1 MASPQRSPF
10 MARQSEQCHRSGVAG
25 ENMRSSLPG
34 HELTSAAG
42 STSAVGREGASAP
55 AGERAA
61 GWETGRQRASKPLR
75 AGLKLGLR
83 LLWSVSLGVSLSLA
97 LTGCGGFFVYPGS
110 TTTTTT
116 GTGSGG
122 STTTDFAYVA
132 NSSSGSTYVNGYVI
146 SSGLL
151 TAATGSPFNLDYTP
165 TAISVT
171 PNNGFVYMGTDSTVS
186 TAAIY
191 GYSIGTAGALSILN
205 SGSALVTT
213 ENVSAL
219 AISPDGN
226 WLFALD
232 ALSSDLEEYAINTST
247 GALTLETSYNL
258 SGANS
263 GVITPYSVQ
272 FAPTGDFLA
281 CALGTGG
288 IETFA
293 FDTTTGAANATTVI
307 SPASSANGVYA
318 IAIDGNNNL
327 YAAGTAGLQ
336 VFSDTTAGTPTLLN
350 TYTVGNA
357 PRAIVLSSTYD
368 YVYVANEADST
379 ISGFSIS
386 NGALTALSGSPF
398 AAPTG
403 VDAIGRDSTGAYI
416 LAEGYNATSG
426 IELYSIGT
434 TGALAE
440 SSEAASGTTTSI
452 PVVVGLTP

>member
-10 MARQSEQCHRSGVAG
+10 MAQQPEQSHRSGVAG
-25 ENMRSSLPG
+25 ESMRSVFLRHEPASWAGARPG
-34 HELTSAAG
+34 PSGPRRT
-42 STSAVGREGASAP
+42 
-55 AGERAA
+55 
-61 GWETGRQRASKPLR
+61 
-75 AGLKLGLR
+75 GLKFGLR
-83 LLWSVSLGVSLSLA
+83 FLLGVSLGLSLSLA
-97 LTGCGGFFVYPGS
+97 VTGCGGFFVYPGS

-116 GTGSGG
+116 GTGS
-122 STTTDFAYVA
+122 STSSGTDFAYVA
-132 NSSSGSTYVNGYVI
+132 NSSSGSTYLNGYVV

-151 TAATGSPFNLDYTP
+151 TAATGSPFSLDYTP

-171 PNNGFVYMGTDSTVS
+171 PNNSFVYIGTDSTVD

-191 GYSIGTAGALSILN
+191 GYSVGTGGALTILN

-213 ENVSAL
+213 ENVSSVT
-219 AISPDGN
+219 ISPDGN
-226 WLFALD
+226 WLFSLD
-232 ALSSDLEEYAINTST
+232 AVTSVLEEYAINTST
-247 GALTLETSYNL
+247 GALTLETSYDL
-258 SGANS
+258 TGANS

-272 FAPTGDFLA
+272 IAPTGDFLA

-288 IETFA
+288 VETFS
-293 FDTTTGAANATTVI
+293 FDTSTGAAIATTVI

-318 IAIDGNNNL
+318 IAIDGSDNL

-336 VFSDTTAGTPTLLN
+336 VFSDTTAGAPTLLN

-357 PRAIVLSSTYD
+357 PRAIVLSTTYS

-386 NGALTALSGSPF
+386 SGALTPLSGSPF

-403 VDAIGRDSTGAYI
+403 IDALGRDSTGAYI

-440 SSEAASGTTTSI
+440 SSEAASGITTGV